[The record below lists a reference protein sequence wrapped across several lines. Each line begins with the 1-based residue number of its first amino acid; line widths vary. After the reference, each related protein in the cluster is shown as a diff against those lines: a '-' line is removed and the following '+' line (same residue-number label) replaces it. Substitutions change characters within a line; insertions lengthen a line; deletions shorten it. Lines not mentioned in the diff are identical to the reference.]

1 MVVFGDLGRQV
12 ESVTTLLISKF
23 NIKGSKPDKPRHRK
37 ILTVEGTNN
46 PHADAHIQERDHW
59 MIHHI
64 HMPNAS
70 TACQDDNQTSQ
81 NTPHGDE
88 NATEPDP
95 HKTDANLNFTM
106 IS

>member
-1 MVVFGDLGRQV
+1 MFGDLGRQV
-12 ESVTTLLISKF
+12 VSVTALLISKF
-23 NIKGSKPDKPRHRK
+23 NIKGSKSDKPRHRN

-70 TACQDDNQTSQ
+70 TACPDDNQPSQ
-81 NTPHGDE
+81 YTPMAIKKPQ
-88 NATEPDP
+88 NPILTRLML
-95 HKTDANLNFTM
+95 ANLNFTM